1 MLIIYVVTYK
11 IIMKLNLFIST
22 SLTAKHNGRKETVEK
37 TERLGAIQAA
47 LHKNQCHDNYLPP
60 SQQL

>member
-11 IIMKLNLFIST
+11 IIMKLNLFTST

-37 TERLGAIQAA
+37 TEGLFGSR
-47 LHKNQCHDNYLPP
+47 DFF
-60 SQQL
+60 